1 MKKLV
6 LLGAFLAFGAMG
18 AMAQTE
24 SVQVTS
30 FSPNG
35 AVETRTEQAPA
46 KSEGTVQKAA
56 EHKSGRGMMGG
67 CGSMS
72 TNGKSA
78 GCCSSKGAGKSSC
91 GDKKK

>member
-1 MKKLV
+1 MKKL
-6 LLGAFLAFGAMG
+6 LFIGAFVVCGAMG

-35 AVETRTEQAPA
+35 TVETRTEQAPA
-46 KSEGTVQKAA
+46 KSEGSVQKAA
-56 EHKSGRGMMGG
+56 ESKSGRGVMGG

-72 TNGKSA
+72 TNGKAA
-78 GCCSSKGAGKSSC
+78 GCCSSKSAGKSSC